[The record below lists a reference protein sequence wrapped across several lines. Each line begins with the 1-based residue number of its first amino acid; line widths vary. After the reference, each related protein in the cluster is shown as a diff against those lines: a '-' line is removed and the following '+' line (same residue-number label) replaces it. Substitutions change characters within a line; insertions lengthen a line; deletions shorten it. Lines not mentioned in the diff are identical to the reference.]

1 MSHTS
6 IKLAMGQMRVEG
18 GDVEGNLERAWT
30 MIRDAADKS
39 AQIVVL
45 PECLDVGWTHP
56 SARAKAT
63 PVPGP
68 TSDVLCASARQ
79 AGIHVAAGLTERD
92 GERIY
97 NTALLI
103 GPDGDILLTHRKIN
117 ILDIAQDLY
126 SIGDR
131 LGVAHTDLGTIGLN
145 ICADN
150 FANSI
155 HLGHAQARMGAQLLI
170 SPSACAVPA
179 DHDNARDP
187 YGDDW
192 KPPYAK
198 LARTYA
204 MPVVGVS
211 NVGWMTGGP
220 WEGWKCIGC
229 SLAVGSD
236 GAIAAEGPYGV
247 DAESMIIVDLEVS
260 ARDAVGTRLAE
271 RVHRGTSA
279 IE

>member
-1 MSHTS
+1 MTGKPV
-6 IKLAMGQMRVEG
+6 KLAMGQMRVEG
-18 GDVEGNLERAWT
+18 GDVAGNLERAWA
-30 MIRDAADKS
+30 MIRQAADQS

-56 SARAKAT
+56 SAREKSR

-68 TSDVLCASARQ
+68 TSDLLCAAAKQ
-79 AGIHVAAGLTERD
+79 AGVHVAAGLTERD

-103 GPDGDILLTHRKIN
+103 APDGEILLSHRKIN
-117 ILDIAQDLY
+117 ILEIAQDLY

-131 LGVAHTDLGTIGLN
+131 LGVASTELGTIGLN

-155 HLGHAQARMGAQLLI
+155 HLGHAQARMGAQLLL
-170 SPSACAVPA
+170 SPSAWAVPA
-179 DHDNARDP
+179 DHDNAKDP
-187 YGDDW
+187 YGGDW
-192 KPPYAK
+192 KPPYTK
-198 LARTYA
+198 LAGTYS
-204 MPVVGVS
+204 MPIVGVS

-220 WEGWKCIGC
+220 WEGFQCIGC

-247 DAESMIIVDLEVS
+247 DAESMILVDLELS
-260 ARDAVGTRLAE
+260 PRETVGTCLAE
-271 RVHRGTSA
+271 RVHRGDSSSR
-279 IE
+279 

>member
-1 MSHTS
+1 MTTRT

-18 GDVEGNLERAWT
+18 GDVEGNLERAWS
-30 MIRDAADKS
+30 MIRHAADQS
-39 AQIVVL
+39 AEIVVL
-45 PECLDVGWTHP
+45 PECLDIGWTHP
-56 SARAKAT
+56 SARKKAQ

-68 TSDVLCASARQ
+68 TAEVLCASARQ
-79 AGIHVAAGLTERD
+79 AGVFVAAGLTERD
-92 GERIY
+92 GEKIY

-103 GPDGDILLTHRKIN
+103 APDGEILLVHRKIN
-117 ILDIAQDLY
+117 ILKIAQDLY

-150 FANSI
+150 FANSVQ
-155 HLGHAQARMGAQLLI
+155 LGHAQARMGAQLLI
-170 SPSACAVPA
+170 SPSAWAVPA
-179 DHDNARDP
+179 DHDNAKDP

-192 KPPYAK
+192 KPPYTK
-198 LARTYA
+198 LASAYS

-229 SLAVGSD
+229 SLAVGND
-236 GAIAAEGPYGV
+236 GSIAAEGPYGV
-247 DAESMIIVDLEVS
+247 EAESLIMVDLELS
-260 ARDAVGTRLAE
+260 SRETSGTCLAE
-271 RVHRGTSA
+271 RVHRNES
-279 IE
+279 ENQ